1 MIFDVYYPIRT
12 KDKKSNEERL
22 VPGTRPCPMEWA
34 EIVTKV
40 CDTENVRNLVAAHQ
54 DGDEKAKPQLPCVCF
69 NGRCTTKY
77 RSADAMQPTQLVM
90 IDIDHCEDGQQAW
103 QELDNLF
110 NSSDDWKDF
119 KQSCIMVAYL
129 TPSKGLRLVAVAQPD
144 CRTLG
149 ENIEWYNSKLEL
161 DRFGKVDVACKDFSR
176 LSFLVPKDY
185 ILFENAA
192 LYLDTDPDFVSY
204 DYLQNVFYDE
214 EGAKSGKKKKHND
227 DVPQLTKEQIEEYK
241 KVKWREQPVLPILE
255 RYLEVQGTPE
265 EGDGEIHNYY
275 NELVKYFRYL
285 TANNKECLFAILPR
299 FGHSAE
305 ECWDSLKSIC
315 RVNTL
320 SKLPLDFYLF
330 LLNNGFYRKR
340 NNAEA
345 TALQEYMLSD
355 DGGGK
360 PLVIPYLPPIFKEFV
375 KCAPKD
381 FVVPAINALMAI
393 LGTLTSYVKAKYPY
407 DHKWHTTS
415 FFSIIIAPPSTGKG
429 FVGAYMDLLFED
441 LRLRDFISQARENIY
456 LSVINKKGANDKA
469 PDKPKVSLR
478 IIPPKNSEAE
488 FLEKQSY
495 NCGYHMF
502 TYAAEMD
509 SWAKGVRAAGGNK
522 DDMIRIAW
530 DNEVYG
536 QQFKAANTFKGEV
549 NLYWNVLITGTPK
562 QIEKYFRDVENG
574 LVTRCCFT
582 PIENQEFV
590 MAPKWKEMSKK
601 DEEKIRAFMKRC
613 DENSY
618 EQPCNVDKSDIY
630 EVADDAE
637 AFDSKFDWHYRF
649 KPRQVVDMSW
659 IMPTIDNFQRE
670 QMKLGLKDVDKARD
684 VFRRRVGVRGFR
696 LALLCTQL
704 YTKMNKAHQE
714 GIMKFVDWWMHE
726 DIDNMLKLWG
736 TKYNKDTETAPNI
749 TQRSIYTLLN
759 EEFSSE
765 DVMAKCLQQGIKTPV
780 RNIVSKWKTAGF
792 IKKIGDKRY
801 QKVFKD
807 ESK

>member
-34 EIVTKV
+34 EIVAKV

-144 CRTLG
+144 CKTLG

-176 LSFLVPKDY
+176 LSFLVPKEY

-192 LYLDTDPDFVSY
+192 LYLDTDPDFVNY
-204 DYLQNVFYDE
+204 DYLQNDFYDE
-214 EGAKSGKKKKHND
+214 EGAKSGKKKKNND

-241 KVKWREQPVLPILE
+241 KIKWREQPVLPILE
-255 RYLEVQGTPE
+255 RYIEVQGAPN

-320 SKLPLDFYLF
+320 SKLPLDFYIF
-330 LLNNGFYRKR
+330 LRDNGFYRPR
-340 NNAEA
+340 NNKEA
-345 TALQEYMLSD
+345 SKLEQYMLSD
-355 DGGGK
+355 DAGGK
-360 PLVIPYLPPIFKEFV
+360 PLVIPYLPPIFREFV

-381 FVVPAINALMAI
+381 FVVPAINALMSI
-393 LGTLTSYVKAKYPY
+393 LGTLTSYAKAKYPY

-429 FVGAYMDLLFED
+429 FVGQYMDILFED
-441 LRLRDFISQARENIY
+441 LRLRDYISKAREQIYNNVISQ
-456 LSVINKKGANDKA
+456 KGANDKA
-469 PDKPKVSLR
+469 PEKPKVSLR
-478 IIPPKNSEAE
+478 LMPPKNSEAE
-488 FLEKQSY
+488 LLEKQSY
-495 NCGYHMF
+495 NQGYHMF

-522 DDMIRIAW
+522 DDIIRVAW
-530 DNEVYG
+530 DNESYG
-536 QQFKAANTFKGEV
+536 QYFKASNTFKGDV
-549 NLYWNVLITGTPK
+549 FLYWNVLITGTPK
-562 QIEKYFRDVENG
+562 QIDRYFKDVENG

-590 MAPKWKEMSKK
+590 MAPKWKELTKK
-601 DEEKIRAFMKRC
+601 DLEKIHEFMHRC

-618 EQPCNVDKSDIY
+618 EKPCTTTRDDIID
-630 EVADDAE
+630 VAEDAE
-637 AFDSKFDWHYRF
+637 AFDKAVDWRYQF
-649 KPRQVVDMSW
+649 KERQVLDMEW
-659 IMPTIDNFQRE
+659 IMPTINAFQEE
-670 QMKLGLKDVDKARD
+670 QMKKALKDLDKARD

-696 LALLCTQL
+696 LAMLCYCL
-704 YTKMNKAHQE
+704 YKRPTKTDLDKCKAF
-714 GIMKFVDWWMHE
+714 INWWMHQDLE
-726 DIDNMLKLWG
+726 SMVKMWG
-736 TKYNKDTETAPNI
+736 YRYNKETDVMPNL
-749 TQRSIYTLLN
+749 TQRKVFTELN
-759 EEFSSE
+759 TEFSKE
-765 DVMAKCLQQGIKTPV
+765 DVYAVCVRQGIKSPV
-780 RNIVSKWKTAGF
+780 KTVIHGWNKQGF
-792 IKKIGDKRY
+792 ITKVGDNKYKKTKKYEG
-801 QKVFKD
+801 
-807 ESK
+807 